1 MIFLYLRK
9 GGKLRMEQDDLAKQ
23 VGRNLKK
30 LFAKYGKTYE
40 DVAKILNADPRTIGR
55 WVQNGLDKLSTIE
68 WIAEKF
74 GIEAKDIIYP
84 KD

>member
-1 MIFLYLRK
+1 
-9 GGKLRMEQDDLAKQ
+9 MEQDDLAKQ

-40 DVAKILNADPRTIGR
+40 DVAKILNTDPRTIGR

>member
-1 MIFLYLRK
+1 
-9 GGKLRMEQDDLAKQ
+9 MEQNDLAKQ

-40 DVAKILNADPRTIGR
+40 DVAKILNTDPRTIGR

-84 KD
+84 KDL